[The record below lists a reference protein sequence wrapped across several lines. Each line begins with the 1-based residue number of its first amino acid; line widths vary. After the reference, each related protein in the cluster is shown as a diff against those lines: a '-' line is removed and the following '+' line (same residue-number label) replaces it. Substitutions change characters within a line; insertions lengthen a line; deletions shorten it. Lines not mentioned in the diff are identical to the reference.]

1 MATPILFFMASASF
15 LRASAIPNTYMP
27 HSSLFLPLLHTPT
40 PLSSFP
46 SSTFTN
52 RLPHSSLFL
61 PFLHTPTPRSSFPSS
76 TFTNRLPHSSLFLFL
91 LQLNTLLLLPT
102 PFLADL
108 CPRALH
114 ASDSPLLSHSPFP

>member
-1 MATPILFFMASASF
+1 METPILFVASASF
-15 LRASAIPNTYMP
+15 LQASALFIAIPNTYMP

-52 RLPHSSLFL
+52 RP
-61 PFLHTPTPRSSFPSS
+61 
-76 TFTNRLPHSSLFLFL
+76 PHSSLFLFL

-108 CPRALH
+108 CSRALN
-114 ASDSPLLSHSPFP
+114 ASDSPLLAHPPFA